1 MMDALRTGPAAPR
14 NVPRRKLG
22 FLPVLAWLLL
32 AVHGPIPAASAQ
44 SEPAAPPLLVN
55 ASAAPVPY
63 DEAMAAIMGGANT
76 AAPAARMAAALPAAP
91 VPAEIVELARALR
104 NDPDLIYEYVHN
116 NIETLP
122 QYGSL
127 KGPLG
132 TLLDGKGTAFDQA
145 ELMAALLHQAGY
157 GPTLEVGKINLT
169 VDRLTSWLGSD
180 ATYNS
185 LEMILGT
192 GGFPTTS
199 YVSGANVVEADI
211 GWAWVPG

>member
-14 NVPRRKLG
+14 NAPRRKLG
-22 FLPVLAWLLL
+22 ALPAFAWLLL
-32 AVHGPIPAASAQ
+32 ALHGPVPAASAQ
-44 SEPAAPPLLVN
+44 SEAAVPPTLVGT
-55 ASAAPVPY
+55 AAAPVPY
-63 DEAMAAIMGGANT
+63 DEAMAAIMGRANT
-76 AAPAARMAAALPAAP
+76 PAPAARMAMAAALPPAP
-91 VPAEIVELARALR
+91 VEIVELARALG
-104 NDPDLIYEYVHN
+104 NDPDLIYEYVYN

-145 ELMAALLHQAGY
+145 ELMAALLQQAGY
-157 GPTLEVGKINLT
+157 NPTLEVGKINLT

-185 LEMILGT
+185 LGMILGT
-192 GGFPTTS
+192 GGFPATP
-199 YVSGANVVEADI
+199 YVSGGNVVNADI
-211 GWAWVPG
+211 GWA